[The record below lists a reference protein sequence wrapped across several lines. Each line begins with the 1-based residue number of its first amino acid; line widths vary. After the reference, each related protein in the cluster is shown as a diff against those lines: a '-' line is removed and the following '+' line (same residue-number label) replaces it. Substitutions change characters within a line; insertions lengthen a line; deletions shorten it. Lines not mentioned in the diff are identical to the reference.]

1 MTRPPRIDDGRK
13 RVWIAFADHFLDTE
27 TRYALP
33 MAAYAAVEAGFGA
46 GEAKEIWCY
55 EVTPVVGA
63 NLWSV
68 AGEWAG
74 WDEVWLVDAISGIAR
89 RRTRAPGPL
98 AYLAYRA
105 TIHFGHA
112 SWTAIERLME
122 ALLSV
127 EPAARK
133 ALASDLE
140 ALGRCY
146 FDFAPGGL
154 RLDRPGRR
162 EALRVL
168 FSDVFLPALQPTV
181 FRSARESPEGNARRV
196 EEALR

>member
-1 MTRPPRIDDGRK
+1 MTRPPHIDDGRK

-33 MAAYAAVEAGFGA
+33 LSAFAAVEAGFGVE
-46 GEAKEIWCY
+46 EAREIWCY
-55 EVTPVVGA
+55 EVTPVVGP

-74 WDEVWLVDAISGIAR
+74 WDEEWLVTEISEVAR
-89 RRTRAPGPL
+89 RRARAPGP
-98 AYLAYRA
+98 AAWLAYRV
-105 TIHFGHA
+105 TIHFGHPC
-112 SWTAIERLME
+112 WVAIERLMG

-127 EPAARK
+127 EPSARLGM
-133 ALASDLE
+133 ARDLE

-146 FDFAPGGL
+146 FDFAPD
-154 RLDRPGRR
+154 RLLLDPPGRR
-162 EALRVL
+162 ESLLRL
-168 FSDVFLPALQPTV
+168 FFEVFLPAMRPTV
-181 FRSARESPEGNARRV
+181 FRSARESPEGCARRV